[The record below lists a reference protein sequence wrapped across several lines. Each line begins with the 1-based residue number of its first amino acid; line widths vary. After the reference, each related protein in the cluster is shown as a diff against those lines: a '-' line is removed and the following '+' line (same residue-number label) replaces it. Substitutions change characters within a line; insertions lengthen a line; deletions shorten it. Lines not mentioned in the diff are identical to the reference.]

1 VPIQEPEKKVKTITE
16 IISDDQTVKSFTDR
30 FGGGPTLYFYRK
42 LLNARHHARDIRDFL
57 NDRSNLELCY
67 CVLGLWGMN
76 TRRARLKDFDAF
88 CRAVDK
94 ARDDLIVLESAFAQ
108 GNEERRKALDK
119 AYEALDI
126 METNCKLIANA
137 KLGHF
142 FFPQWLMP
150 ADGENTQRFLY
161 GEDKRGNARVSD
173 SKKRYGE
180 INDFSFGIRSTLGE
194 TRLTELLD
202 DGWNTTIPKVIDNA
216 ILYAVESGKYK

>member
-1 VPIQEPEKKVKTITE
+1 
-16 IISDDQTVKSFTDR
+16 
-30 FGGGPTLYFYRK
+30 
-42 LLNARHHARDIRDFL
+42 
-57 NDRSNLELCY
+57 
-67 CVLGLWGMN
+67 
-76 TRRARLKDFDAF
+76 
-88 CRAVDK
+88 
-94 ARDDLIVLESAFAQ
+94 
-108 GNEERRKALDK
+108 
-119 AYEALDI
+119 
-126 METNCKLIANA
+126 
-137 KLGHF
+137 
-142 FFPQWLMP
+142 MP